1 MSRDAPDDEHGRAS
15 RADVPGPARR
25 TVPAGRTAADPQPPE
40 VRPRRTVPDGRSPQ
54 RTAPDGTPRR
64 AAPDGTTRRSGP
76 DGAARRTGPDSTA
89 RRTGPD
95 GAARRST
102 PGGATSDRAP
112 DGTTRRTGR
121 TTSPGGRPPGPP
133 AGRPV
138 AQQGS
143 LRLTPRGRVVLLG
156 LAAAAIGL
164 VVLLGTLVVRL
175 LGGGA
180 ASGTE
185 QAAEHGA
192 ADTPACV
199 ADATMSQNCWPAIT
213 DSDDARLVSSPWITG
228 KLLAGDV
235 STVLDHVAERF
246 DATVEPVDVDS
257 SWGWAYRSVRG
268 EDDDEGGLSN
278 HASGTSIDLNA
289 TEHPLGSTGTFTDA
303 QVEAIRAIVAEVS
316 PVVAWG
322 GDFDGRADEMH
333 FEIVGDETA
342 VAEVAARLRAAST
355 G

>member
-1 MSRDAPDDEHGRAS
+1 MSRDAPDDEHGR
-15 RADVPGPARR
+15 
-25 TVPAGRTAADPQPPE
+25 PAGRTTTDRPSPE
-40 VRPRRTVPDGRSPQ
+40 ARPRRTVPGGRATPRSGPPGEASRRTVPDGPGRRPG
-54 RTAPDGTPRR
+54 PDGTARR
-64 AAPDGTTRRSGP
+64 APDAAP
-76 DGAARRTGPDSTA
+76 RRTGH
-89 RRTGPD
+89 
-95 GAARRST
+95 AA
-102 PGGATSDRAP
+102 
-112 DGTTRRTGR
+112 
-121 TTSPGGRPPGPP
+121 PPGSRPHGAP

-138 AQQGS
+138 AQQGR

-156 LAAAAIGL
+156 LAAAAVGL
-164 VVLLGTLVVRL
+164 VVLLVSLVVRL
-175 LGGGA
+175 LGGGT
-180 ASGTE
+180 ASGAG

-213 DSDDARLVSSPWITG
+213 ESDDPLLVSSPWITG

-333 FEIVGDETA
+333 FEIVGDATA